1 MIISWLIS
9 SVIFLIFISPIFGW
23 LLDNFILNI
32 LLWFIWNFTI
42 LICDFISN
50 DRGVIRLVFI
60 LFFYFLIF
68 SSSRWIKLWFE
79 LNSWI
84 VFFFIF
90 LFRCLIFSILI
101 WIISMESHFTDCVC
115 NFLILVIWV
124 FHVMPIWRVLLLRSQ
139 FWIF

>member
-9 SVIFLIFISPIFGW
+9 SVFLIFISLIFSW

-60 LFFYFLIF
+60 LFFEFLIF

-101 WIISMESHFTDCVC
+101 WVISMKSHFTDCVC
-115 NFLILVIWV
+115 NFLIFVIWI
-124 FHVMPIWRVLLLRSQ
+124 FHVMPIWRVLLLGSQ
-139 FWIF
+139 ILLF